1 VAQETHFFYPSN
13 RRNKKLVYLQNPESQ
28 GLDLIPTLKG
38 TGTPK
43 YQRKASP
50 EQELCFVLP
59 LKITDVFS
67 FLNPI

>member
-1 VAQETHFFYPSN
+1 VAQETHFFIHPTEET
-13 RRNKKLVYLQNPESQ
+13 KKLVYLQNPESQ

-50 EQELCFVLP
+50 EQELCFVVP
-59 LKITDVFS
+59 LKITNVFS
-67 FLNPI
+67 FLNPM